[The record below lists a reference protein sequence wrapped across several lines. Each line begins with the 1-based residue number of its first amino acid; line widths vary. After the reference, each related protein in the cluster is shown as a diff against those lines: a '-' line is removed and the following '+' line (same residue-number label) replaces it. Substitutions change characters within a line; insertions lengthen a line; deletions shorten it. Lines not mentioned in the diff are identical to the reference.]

1 MTGFGRGVYSDEE
14 VKFVVEIKTV
24 NHRYN
29 DIFIKM
35 PKTLN
40 QLEDKIRTTITSKIH
55 RGRVDISISMEL
67 FNNSNKKVNVDKKLA
82 IAYDNVLRE
91 LAVALEIPYTTA
103 LLEIAK
109 QPDVLVITE
118 DEADITIFAD
128 KLNLA
133 LTAAVENILQ
143 MRTIEG
149 QNIKND
155 LLSRVCKLEELV
167 STIKVQ
173 EPIITNDYRD
183 KLLVKVKEFINDSNV
198 VVDEGRLLQEV
209 ALFADRINFTEELV
223 RLSSHFIQFKTNLE
237 VSEPIGRKL
246 DFIVQEINRETN
258 TIASK
263 ANDFTVA
270 NIIVELK
277 VKLKKFVNKFKTSN
291 KNYDILQKELL

>member
-277 VKLKKFVNKFKTSN
+277 SEIEKIREQIQNV
-291 KNYDILQKELL
+291 E

>member
-55 RGRVDISISMEL
+55 RGRVDISISMDL

-118 DEADITIFAD
+118 DEADITIFTD

-209 ALFADRINFTEELV
+209 ALFADRINFTEELD

-277 VKLKKFVNKFKTSN
+277 SEIEKIREQIQNV
-291 KNYDILQKELL
+291 E

>member
-55 RGRVDISISMEL
+55 RGRVDIAISMDL
-67 FNNSNKKVNVDKKLA
+67 FKNSNKKVNVDKKLA

-277 VKLKKFVNKFKTSN
+277 SEIEKIREQIQNV
-291 KNYDILQKELL
+291 E

>member
-14 VKFVVEIKTV
+14 VTFVVEIKTV

-55 RGRVDISISMEL
+55 RGRVDISISMDL

-118 DEADITIFAD
+118 DEADIAIFAD

-277 VKLKKFVNKFKTSN
+277 SEIEKIREQIQNV
-291 KNYDILQKELL
+291 E

>member
-55 RGRVDISISMEL
+55 RGRVDISISMDL

-118 DEADITIFAD
+118 DEADITIFTD

-209 ALFADRINFTEELV
+209 AIFADRINFTEELV

-277 VKLKKFVNKFKTSN
+277 SEIEKIREQIQNV
-291 KNYDILQKELL
+291 E

>member
-55 RGRVDISISMEL
+55 RGRVDISISMDL
-67 FNNSNKKVNVDKKLA
+67 FNNSNKKVNVDKKMA

-155 LLSRVCKLEELV
+155 LLSRVCKLEGLV

-277 VKLKKFVNKFKTSN
+277 SEIEKIREQIQNV
-291 KNYDILQKELL
+291 E

>member
-55 RGRVDISISMEL
+55 RGRVDISISMDL

-155 LLSRVCKLEELV
+155 LLSRVCKLEGLV

-277 VKLKKFVNKFKTSN
+277 SEIEKIREQIQNV
-291 KNYDILQKELL
+291 E

>member
-1 MTGFGRGVYSDEE
+1 MTEFGRGVYSDEE

-277 VKLKKFVNKFKTSN
+277 SEIEKIREQIQNV
-291 KNYDILQKELL
+291 E

>member
-55 RGRVDISISMEL
+55 RGRVDISISMDL

-82 IAYDNVLRE
+82 IDYDNVLRE

-133 LTAAVENILQ
+133 LTAALENILQ

-167 STIKVQ
+167 STIKIQ

-183 KLLVKVKEFINDSNV
+183 KLLVIVKEFINDSNV

-277 VKLKKFVNKFKTSN
+277 SEIEKIREQIQNV
-291 KNYDILQKELL
+291 E

>member
-55 RGRVDISISMEL
+55 RGRVDISISMDL

-118 DEADITIFAD
+118 DEADITIFTD

-133 LTAAVENILQ
+133 LTAALENILQ

-277 VKLKKFVNKFKTSN
+277 SEIEKIREQIQNV
-291 KNYDILQKELL
+291 E

>member
-91 LAVALEIPYTTA
+91 LAVDLEIPYTTA

-277 VKLKKFVNKFKTSN
+277 SEIEKIREQIQNV
-291 KNYDILQKELL
+291 E

>member
-29 DIFIKM
+29 DVFIKM

-277 VKLKKFVNKFKTSN
+277 SEIEKIREQIQNV
-291 KNYDILQKELL
+291 E

>member
-40 QLEDKIRTTITSKIH
+40 QLEDKIRTTIISKIH
-55 RGRVDISISMEL
+55 RGRVDISISMDL

-118 DEADITIFAD
+118 DEADITIFTD

-277 VKLKKFVNKFKTSN
+277 SEIEKVREQIQN
-291 KNYDILQKELL
+291 IE

>member
-109 QPDVLVITE
+109 QPDVLVIRE

-133 LTAAVENILQ
+133 LTAALENILQ

-155 LLSRVCKLEELV
+155 LLSRVCKLEGLV

-277 VKLKKFVNKFKTSN
+277 SEIEKIREQIQNV
-291 KNYDILQKELL
+291 E

>member
-198 VVDEGRLLQEV
+198 VVEEGRLLQEV

-277 VKLKKFVNKFKTSN
+277 SEIEKIREQIQNV
-291 KNYDILQKELL
+291 E

>member
-67 FNNSNKKVNVDKKLA
+67 FNSSNKKVNVDKKLP

-133 LTAAVENILQ
+133 LTAALENILQ

-277 VKLKKFVNKFKTSN
+277 SEIEKIREQIQNV
-291 KNYDILQKELL
+291 E

>member
-55 RGRVDISISMEL
+55 RGRVDISISMDL

-277 VKLKKFVNKFKTSN
+277 SEIEKIREQIQNV
-291 KNYDILQKELL
+291 E

>member
-67 FNNSNKKVNVDKKLA
+67 FNSSNKKVNVDKKLA

-155 LLSRVCKLEELV
+155 LLSRVCKLEGLV

-209 ALFADRINFTEELV
+209 AIFADRINFTEELV

-277 VKLKKFVNKFKTSN
+277 SEIEKIREQIQNV
-291 KNYDILQKELL
+291 E

>member
-55 RGRVDISISMEL
+55 RGRVDISISMDL

-118 DEADITIFAD
+118 DEADITIFTD

-277 VKLKKFVNKFKTSN
+277 SEIEKIREQIQNV
-291 KNYDILQKELL
+291 E

>member
-1 MTGFGRGVYSDEE
+1 
-14 VKFVVEIKTV
+14 
-24 NHRYN
+24 
-29 DIFIKM
+29 
-35 PKTLN
+35 
-40 QLEDKIRTTITSKIH
+40 
-55 RGRVDISISMEL
+55 MEL

-118 DEADITIFAD
+118 DEADITIFTD

-133 LTAAVENILQ
+133 WTAAVENILQ

-277 VKLKKFVNKFKTSN
+277 SEIEKIREQIQNV
-291 KNYDILQKELL
+291 E

>member
-55 RGRVDISISMEL
+55 RGRVDISISMDL

-155 LLSRVCKLEELV
+155 LLSRVCKLEGLV

-209 ALFADRINFTEELV
+209 AIFADRINFTEELV

-277 VKLKKFVNKFKTSN
+277 SEIEKIREQIQNV
-291 KNYDILQKELL
+291 E

>member
-55 RGRVDISISMEL
+55 RGRVDISISMDL
-67 FNNSNKKVNVDKKLA
+67 FNNSNKKVNVDKKMA

-133 LTAAVENILQ
+133 LTAALENILQ

-223 RLSSHFIQFKTNLE
+223 RLSSHFIQFKTSLE

-277 VKLKKFVNKFKTSN
+277 SEIEKIREQIQNV
-291 KNYDILQKELL
+291 E

>member
-55 RGRVDISISMEL
+55 RGRVDISISMDL

-133 LTAAVENILQ
+133 LTEAVENILQ

-277 VKLKKFVNKFKTSN
+277 SEIEKIREQIQNV
-291 KNYDILQKELL
+291 E

>member
-67 FNNSNKKVNVDKKLA
+67 FNSSNKKVNVDKKLA

-167 STIKVQ
+167 SKIKVQ

-277 VKLKKFVNKFKTSN
+277 SEIEKIREQIQNV
-291 KNYDILQKELL
+291 E

>member
-209 ALFADRINFTEELV
+209 ALFADRINFAEELV

-277 VKLKKFVNKFKTSN
+277 SEIEKIREQIQNV
-291 KNYDILQKELL
+291 E

>member
-155 LLSRVCKLEELV
+155 LLSRVCKLEGLV

-277 VKLKKFVNKFKTSN
+277 SEIEKIREQIQNV
-291 KNYDILQKELL
+291 E

>member
-183 KLLVKVKEFINDSNV
+183 KLLVKVKEFINLNC
-198 VVDEGRLLQEV
+198 
-209 ALFADRINFTEELV
+209 N
-223 RLSSHFIQFKTNLE
+223 N
-237 VSEPIGRKL
+237 KL
-246 DFIVQEINRETN
+246 N
-258 TIASK
+258 
-263 ANDFTVA
+263 
-270 NIIVELK
+270 
-277 VKLKKFVNKFKTSN
+277 
-291 KNYDILQKELL
+291 

>member
-55 RGRVDISISMEL
+55 RGRVDISISMDL

-209 ALFADRINFTEELV
+209 ALVADRINFTEELV

-277 VKLKKFVNKFKTSN
+277 SEIEKIREQIQNV
-291 KNYDILQKELL
+291 E

>member
-40 QLEDKIRTTITSKIH
+40 QLEDKIRTTIISKIH
-55 RGRVDISISMEL
+55 RGRVDISISMDL

-277 VKLKKFVNKFKTSN
+277 SEIEKIREQIQNV
-291 KNYDILQKELL
+291 E

>member
-55 RGRVDISISMEL
+55 RGRVDISISMDL

-133 LTAAVENILQ
+133 LTAALENILQ

-183 KLLVKVKEFINDSNV
+183 KLLVKVKEFIND
-198 VVDEGRLLQEV
+198 
-209 ALFADRINFTEELV
+209 
-223 RLSSHFIQFKTNLE
+223 
-237 VSEPIGRKL
+237 
-246 DFIVQEINRETN
+246 
-258 TIASK
+258 
-263 ANDFTVA
+263 
-270 NIIVELK
+270 NI
-277 VKLKKFVNKFKTSN
+277 KFK
-291 KNYDILQKELL
+291 

>member
-67 FNNSNKKVNVDKKLA
+67 FNSSNKKVNVDKKLA

-183 KLLVKVKEFINDSNV
+183 
-198 VVDEGRLLQEV
+198 
-209 ALFADRINFTEELV
+209 
-223 RLSSHFIQFKTNLE
+223 
-237 VSEPIGRKL
+237 
-246 DFIVQEINRETN
+246 
-258 TIASK
+258 
-263 ANDFTVA
+263 
-270 NIIVELK
+270 
-277 VKLKKFVNKFKTSN
+277 
-291 KNYDILQKELL
+291 

>member
-67 FNNSNKKVNVDKKLA
+67 FNSSNKKVNVDKKLA
-82 IAYDNVLRE
+82 IAYDKVLRE

-118 DEADITIFAD
+118 DEADITIFTD

-155 LLSRVCKLEELV
+155 LLSRVCKLEGLV

-277 VKLKKFVNKFKTSN
+277 SEIEKIREQIQNV
-291 KNYDILQKELL
+291 E

>member
-55 RGRVDISISMEL
+55 RGRVDISISMDL
-67 FNNSNKKVNVDKKLA
+67 FNNSNKKVNVDKKMA

-277 VKLKKFVNKFKTSN
+277 SEIEKIREQIQNV
-291 KNYDILQKELL
+291 E

>member
-55 RGRVDISISMEL
+55 RGRVDISISMEM
-67 FNNSNKKVNVDKKLA
+67 FNSSNKKVNVDKKLA

-277 VKLKKFVNKFKTSN
+277 SEIEKIREQIQNV
-291 KNYDILQKELL
+291 E

>member
-1 MTGFGRGVYSDEE
+1 MTGFGRGVYADDEI
-14 VKFVVEIKTV
+14 KFVVEIKTV

-277 VKLKKFVNKFKTSN
+277 SEIEKIREQIQNV
-291 KNYDILQKELL
+291 E

>member
-55 RGRVDISISMEL
+55 RGRVDISISMDL

-183 KLLVKVKEFINDSNV
+183 KLLGKVKEFINDSNV

-277 VKLKKFVNKFKTSN
+277 SEIEKIREQIQNV
-291 KNYDILQKELL
+291 E